1 LLICLHA
8 PAGDGSAATTFGAV
22 TGIAQSGSAVWVAS
36 QHGLFKIPADWSAD
50 AAPVRVSGVTDNV
63 TAVTAAP
70 DGGVVAG
77 SYDRIWFVDAS
88 GSVTRWEWTTDVPD
102 TWGGVVGGAVTTLT
116 YGPSMASTSDRDD
129 SVHEEKGSMVGSDLF
144 VGNPRCLNVR
154 REKTGWFERVGPD
167 QVGDATTTRVT
178 VCMQLASVLIWQ
190 FVIF

>member
-1 LLICLHA
+1 M
-8 PAGDGSAATTFGAV
+8 
-22 TGIAQSGSAVWVAS
+22 AS
-36 QHGLFKIPADWSAD
+36 QHGLFKIPVDWSAGT
-50 AAPVRVSGVTDNV
+50 APVRVSGVTDNV

-102 TWGGVVGGAVTTLT
+102 TWGGVVGGAITTLT
-116 YGPSMASTSDRDD
+116 YGVSMASTSDRD
-129 SVHEEKGSMVGSDLF
+129 MVGSDLF

-167 QVGDATTTRVT
+167 QVSDATTTRVT
-178 VCMQLASVLIWQ
+178 VCMQLAS
-190 FVIF
+190 F